1 MQSSKNL
8 SHLFLFSKISRE
20 LSTITEISNSIDSL
34 TTIDNKSKGQ
44 RYLQNHSNP
53 KNILT
58 LKRSKN
64 YTSKYSEKLKK
75 PLKLKRNSEKRLKK
89 QLINLKNFRTNVNS
103 PASRIN
109 FSRDDKREGFK
120 LKSSKKHFQD
130 SQILQNTDLLYKKMN
145 KVEIN
150 SINNIKEIKSM
161 KQKESKKSDNSSI
174 NHIENEIKDD
184 LINTEVRNLTKILM
198 TKKRIH

>member
-150 SINNIKEIKSM
+150 SKFDEFCNQIL
-161 KQKESKKSDNSSI
+161 KESKKSDNSSI